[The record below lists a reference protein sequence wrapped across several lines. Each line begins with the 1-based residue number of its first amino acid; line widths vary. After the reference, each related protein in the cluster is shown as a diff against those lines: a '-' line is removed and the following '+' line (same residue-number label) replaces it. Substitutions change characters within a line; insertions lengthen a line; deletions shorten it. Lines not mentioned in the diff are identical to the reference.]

1 MKELSEVAQLSLPS
15 DDAAEADSGL
25 NTETTNQYV
34 WVSQRSAAWMMYY
47 SSVLF
52 LTNLRLHLS
61 ASVTPINIRSY
72 TSLAANCHFLQLTLI
87 VHQHAMSVHPSHCGI
102 VAK

>member
-34 WVSQRSAAWMMYY
+34 WVSQQSAPWMMYY
-47 SSVLF
+47 SSVFFSDKAEVAPVRCL
-52 LTNLRLHLS
+52 LLR
-61 ASVTPINIRSY
+61 
-72 TSLAANCHFLQLTLI
+72 
-87 VHQHAMSVHPSHCGI
+87 
-102 VAK
+102 